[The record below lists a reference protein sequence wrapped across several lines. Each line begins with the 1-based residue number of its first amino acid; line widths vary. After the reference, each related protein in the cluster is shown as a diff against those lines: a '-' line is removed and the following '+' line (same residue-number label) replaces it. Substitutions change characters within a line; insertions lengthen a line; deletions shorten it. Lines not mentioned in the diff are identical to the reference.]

1 MKAVRLL
8 AATTLAFSSLFI
20 SQPAQASCVSVQE
33 SQTIAALD
41 TATSESVVR
50 TIETCGGDDTSYQ
63 VPLSVSVTFDGQQF
77 SSVYATTNSVITFGR
92 PDNTYWD
99 YPTTPSISLYSM
111 DWVVFPNRGDEH
123 LIIQTSDGGFR
134 VDISARPYG
143 MWNYV
148 GIAPTSIIITAAI
161 NSDGTVAIAYALSG
175 PEYQSR
181 TGVRLLDGS
190 IVTLQD
196 YGIVQVAEPVVL
208 TPEPVQPTPEPTP
221 TLSPELIPESIPT
234 PVSPPAPAPVEE
246 IVVPIPEAT
255 PVEELPDPEPVEE
268 IQPTPEPVVVPT
280 PTPEPIAPVVELAE
294 PELPILD
301 PELLD
306 PETMTDEEVAELT
319 LVAEET
325 LLTAEPGSEAYQ
337 EALAQLMVV
346 AQADDP
352 QVSEALAAIPLLGDA
367 AVAVLDA
374 FNAVGN
380 IGADIAPEVRE
391 KAQEV
396 VVSSV
401 IVGQIAAT
409 ASIAAVGT
417 SYRRIK

>member
-20 SQPAQASCVSVQE
+20 SQPAHASCVSFQE

-41 TATSESVVR
+41 TATSKSVVR

-63 VPLSVSVTFDGQQF
+63 VPITASVTFDGQQF
-77 SSVYATTNSVITFGR
+77 TSVYATTNSVITFGR

-175 PEYQSR
+175 PEYPSR

-221 TLSPELIPESIPT
+221 EPTPTPE
-234 PVSPPAPAPVEE
+234 PVSPPTYEPAPVEE

-255 PVEELPDPEPVEE
+255 PIEELPDPEPIEE
-268 IQPTPEPVVVPT
+268 MEPTPEPSVEPT
-280 PTPEPIAPVVELAE
+280 PDPEPVAPVVEPVQ
-294 PELPILD
+294 PELPVLD

-325 LLTAEPGSEAYQ
+325 LLTEEPGSEAYQ

>member
-1 MKAVRLL
+1 MRAVRFL
-8 AATTLAFSSLFI
+8 AATTLAFGSLFLAT
-20 SQPAQASCVSVQE
+20 PAKANCVNPGQTVEPTTEVTVQ
-33 SQTIAALD
+33 T
-41 TATSESVVR
+41 VV
-50 TIETCGGDDTSYQ
+50 TCGGDDVGYQ
-63 VPLSVSVTFDGQQF
+63 IPLSVQVTFDGQTYDK
-77 SSVYATTNSVITFGR
+77 VYATTNSVITFGA
-92 PDNTYWD
+92 PDGTYWD
-99 YPTTPSISLYSM
+99 YPRTPSISLYSM
-111 DWVVFPNRGDEH
+111 DWLIIPSRNADEH
-123 LIIQTSDGGFR
+123 LIIQSSQGGFL

-143 MWNYV
+143 QYNV
-148 GIAPTSIIITAAI
+148 PVATNIVITAAI
-161 NSDGTVAIAYALSG
+161 NYDGSVAISYSVTG
-175 PEYQSR
+175 PTYDSQTR
-181 TGVRLLDGS
+181 TGVRTIDGQIIS
-190 IVTLQD
+190 LED
-196 YGIVQVAEPVVL
+196 YGIVQTLEPVIL
-208 TPEPVQPTPEPTP
+208 QPEPTPEPTP
-221 TLSPELIPESIPT
+221 EPIPESIPEFIPT

-268 IQPTPEPVVVPT
+268 TEPIPEPVVVPIVD
-280 PTPEPIAPVVELAE
+280 PEPVIPDVEPIE
-294 PELPILD
+294 PELPVLD

-306 PETMTDEEVAELT
+306 PETMTDAEVAELT

-325 LLTAEPGSEAYQ
+325 LETAEPGSEEYQ

-367 AVAVLDA
+367 AVALLDA

-380 IGADIAPEVRE
+380 IGADIAPQVRE
-391 KAQEV
+391 DAQQV

-409 ASIAAVGT
+409 ASLASVST

>member
-8 AATTLAFSSLFI
+8 AATTLAFSSLLLAT
-20 SQPAQASCVSVQE
+20 PAQANCVNPGQTVEPTTEVAVQ
-33 SQTIAALD
+33 T
-41 TATSESVVR
+41 VV
-50 TIETCGGDDTSYQ
+50 TCGGDDVGYQ
-63 VPLSVSVTFDGQQF
+63 IPLSVQVTFDGQTYDK
-77 SSVYATTNSVITFGR
+77 VYATTNSVITFGA
-92 PDNTYWD
+92 PDGTYWD
-99 YPTTPSISLYSM
+99 YPRTPSISLYSM
-111 DWVVFPNRGDEH
+111 DWLIIPSRNADEH
-123 LIIQTSDGGFR
+123 LIIQSSQGGFL

-143 MWNYV
+143 NYQV
-148 GIAPTSIIITAAI
+148 PTATNIIITAAI
-161 NSDGTVAIAYALSG
+161 NFDGSVAISYSVTG
-175 PEYQSR
+175 PTYDNQTR
-181 TGVRLLDGS
+181 TGVRTIDGQIIS
-190 IVTLQD
+190 LED
-196 YGIVQVAEPVVL
+196 YGIVQTLEPVVL
-208 TPEPVQPTPEPTP
+208 LPGPTPEPTPEPTP
-221 TLSPELIPESIPT
+221 TPSPEPSPEFIPT
-234 PVSPPAPAPVEE
+234 PVSPPETAPVEE
-246 IVVPIPEAT
+246 IVVSPPEPT
-255 PVEELPDPEPVEE
+255 PTEELPSPEPIEETEPTPEPSPVSTPDPEPTIPDV
-268 IQPTPEPVVVPT
+268 
-280 PTPEPIAPVVELAE
+280 EPIE
-294 PELPILD
+294 PELSILD

-306 PETMTDEEVAELT
+306 PETMTQEEIAELT

-325 LLTAEPGSEAYQ
+325 LETAEPGSEEYQ

-367 AVAVLDA
+367 AVALLDA

-409 ASIAAVGT
+409 ASLASVGT